1 MGGVQPTS
9 VGSGDNEPLLG
20 GWGTRTYEASTC
32 LAPWLLVSLSSAGP
46 TCSIPPTGSAPSH
59 TQDPTLSASQE

>member
-20 GWGTRTYEASTC
+20 GWRTRTYEASPC
-32 LAPWLLVSLSSAGP
+32 LASWLLVSLSSAGP
-46 TCSIPPTGSAPSH
+46 TCSIPPTGSTPSQ
-59 TQDPTLSASQE
+59 TWDPTLSASQE